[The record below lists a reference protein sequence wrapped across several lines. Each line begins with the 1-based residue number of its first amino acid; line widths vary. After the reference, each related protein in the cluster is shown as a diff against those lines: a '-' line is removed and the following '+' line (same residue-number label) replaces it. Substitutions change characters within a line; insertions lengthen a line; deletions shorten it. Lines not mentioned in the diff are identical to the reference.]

1 MLSSAGALSS
11 PPTSPSI
18 SSANLSS
25 QGLDDVTDE
34 ARIDFNEFASLFVKG
49 LVPLTYLDTSVGAD
63 DAPAPGGKGGKGGGK
78 DLKGAAA
85 RKLQQG
91 HDATH
96 KRKRAMRRSSEGL
109 LSREGHRELL
119 LR

>member
-1 MLSSAGALSS
+1 M
-11 PPTSPSI
+11 
-18 SSANLSS
+18 
-25 QGLDDVTDE
+25 
-34 ARIDFNEFASLFVKG
+34 
-49 LVPLTYLDTSVGAD
+49 PLTYLDTTVGAD
-63 DAPAPGGKGGKGGGK
+63 DAAPGGKGGKGGK

>member
-1 MLSSAGALSS
+1 
-11 PPTSPSI
+11 
-18 SSANLSS
+18 
-25 QGLDDVTDE
+25 
-34 ARIDFNEFASLFVKG
+34 
-49 LVPLTYLDTSVGAD
+49 VPLTYLDTTVGAD
-63 DAPAPGGKGGKGGGK
+63 DAQGPGGKGGK

-85 RKLQQG
+85 RRLQQG